1 MQSRHT
7 IQINDDT
14 EGQNFWEVTDAF
26 FGNIEN
32 NFELKADD
40 VSETLKMEIDRY
52 FDIDGRKEVFNL
64 IKKHA
69 HEEVA

>member
-1 MQSRHT
+1 M
-7 IQINDDT
+7 
-14 EGQNFWEVTDAF
+14 TDAF
-26 FGNIEN
+26 FDNIEN